1 VVAAANQA
9 RLLVCMLLAGMVAMQ
24 AAFVVR
30 ERTMPQQVLFSLLL
44 PVPMVATLLLG
55 LAAGP
60 YPLPSSLVLLVV
72 ALTAATYLRRS
83 GIRGLGAGN
92 AVFFGTFLGSFL
104 HTQFGPRDAG
114 WIAAVLEVG

>member
-1 VVAAANQA
+1 MVAAANQA

-60 YPLPSSLVLLVV
+60 YPLPSLVLLVV
-72 ALTAATYLRRS
+72 ALTAATYLRRF

-104 HTQFGPRDAG
+104 LTQFGPRDAG

>member
-60 YPLPSSLVLLVV
+60 YPLPSLVLLVV
-72 ALTAATYLRRS
+72 ALTAATYLRRF